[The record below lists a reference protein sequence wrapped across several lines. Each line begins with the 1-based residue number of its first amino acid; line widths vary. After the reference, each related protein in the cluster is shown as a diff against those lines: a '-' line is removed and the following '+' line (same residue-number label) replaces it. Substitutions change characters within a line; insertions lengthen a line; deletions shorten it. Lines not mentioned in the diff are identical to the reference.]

1 MGEKADFEHLSE
13 HDKYYLAQ
21 KSRKEYFAY
30 AIVVGVFASTM
41 LWTFSDIMVDDNPNF
56 WLYHNFEISAGSIIL
71 FCIGISRILPSK
83 RVKKAKEALAGD
95 LVSLDVPKWI
105 GGRILTMVHPED
117 VEIGE
122 QIHLDYSEDLDPE
135 DVFYMFN
142 AECTSVGSH
151 TEYWTMPTHT
161 PGGSGNYGSESY
173 GGSGYGGSG
182 YGGYGTSESHGSTT
196 YYSAK
201 LKLKST
207 STIFSSTKYKR
218 WINVG
223 DTVDLL
229 VQINSIKSG
238 ETCSV
243 TILKTLNRQQAD
255 SDEL

>member
-21 KSRKEYFAY
+21 KSRKEAFAF
-30 AIVVGVFASTM
+30 AILGGILASAM
-41 LWTFSDIMVDDNPNF
+41 LFTFSDIMVDDNPNF

-95 LVSLDVPKWI
+95 LVSLDVPRWI
-105 GGRILTMVHPED
+105 GGGILTMVHPED
-117 VEIGE
+117 VEIGK

-161 PGGSGNYGSESY
+161 PGGSASY
-173 GGSGYGGSG
+173 GDGGYGDGDYRG

-207 STIFSSTKYKR
+207 STIFSGTKFKP
-218 WINVG
+218 WIKVG